1 MSTILSL
8 CGVNPAGYLAGLGLS
23 LVCPDAALTWRAR
36 DGYAETALTPEAI
49 RAAVLDDA
57 RTCDIAAAMA
67 RAWLEV
73 ADAIARCRPDT
84 GETGQY
90 EGVRGPGAPRER
102 ARRKAELVWWSAA
115 MANPRCGLDLTS
127 GQQDFAAIGRVLST
141 RMTVDDVRDL
151 MADGPIPLEAIGRH
165 LPGAALRLNPGDTC
179 RYAYRAR
186 SPASDPPPVRVAQSW
201 LAWRAITAHPLL
213 GHRHATAPHVVPSD
227 RRALEWS
234 LPSLPRFTLRSRIDV
249 DRYGY
254 GSLSPAEF
262 VVAR

>member
-1 MSTILSL
+1 MTRLSL
-8 CGVNPAGYLAGLGLS
+8 WGVNPAGYLAGLGLS

-36 DGYAETALTPEAI
+36 DGYAETALTPEALG
-49 RAAVLDDA
+49 AAVLDDA

-73 ADAIARCRPDT
+73 ADAVARCKPDT
-84 GETGQY
+84 GETGEY
-90 EGVRGPGAPRER
+90 EDVRGPGAPRER
-102 ARRKAELVWWSAA
+102 ARRKAEFVWWSAA

-127 GQQDFAAIGRVLST
+127 GQQDFASIGRTLAES
-141 RMTVDDVRDL
+141 MTVDDIDDMIATSDVPSEPYGR
-151 MADGPIPLEAIGRH
+151 PLSGAH
-165 LPGAALRLNPGDTC
+165 LRISHTDARPYAYQAAAPGASTPR
-179 RYAYRAR
+179 
-186 SPASDPPPVRVAQSW
+186 VRVAASW